1 MFWLGPAYED
11 PGVAGND
18 IRRTNV
24 PSIRI
29 AYRYEALREEL
40 RLLMLAYKIRQ
51 DLSAWA
57 VHGFATNPSLLSV
70 EW

>member
-1 MFWLGPAYED
+1 MYWLGPDYQE

-29 AYRYEALREEL
+29 AYRYEAFCEEL
-40 RLLMLAYKIRQ
+40 
-51 DLSAWA
+51 
-57 VHGFATNPSLLSV
+57 SLLTLGYRNPQKVRFSK
-70 EW
+70 E